1 MLLRTYEKITEL
13 FERNN
18 GYLSFDALRKE
29 KITITQMNELV
40 EKGVLQRFSRGWYW
54 YQGDD
59 AQKPENYRMIEI
71 CKVNSKAVVCA
82 DSACYYW
89 GLLKKEPEKLSFA
102 TKRTDRSSMEVIFPV
117 SRHYFSDYAYAL
129 DKKLVETPYGNFSIY
144 DMDKSVCDCIRFRE
158 ELGEETLKEILIEY
172 AKHKDSQVERML
184 AYADQMR
191 VGRIARTY
199 IENK

>member
-13 FERNN
+13 FAQNN
-18 GYLSFDALRKE
+18 GYLCFDDLRKE

-40 EKGVLQRFSRGWYW
+40 NKGILQRFSRGWYW
-54 YQGDD
+54 YQGEG

-71 CKVNSKAVVCA
+71 CKVNPKAVVCA

-89 GLLKKEPEKLSFA
+89 GLLKKDPERLSFA
-102 TKRTDRSSMEVIFPV
+102 TRRTDRSGMEVIFPV
-117 SRHYFSDYAYAL
+117 SRHYFSDYAYTL
-129 DKKLVETPYGNFSIY
+129 DRKEVDTPYGRFSIY

-158 ELGEETLKEILIEY
+158 ELGDEVVTEVVAEY
-172 AKHKDSQVERML
+172 TRRQNRQVDRML

-191 VGRIARTY
+191 VGRIVRNY
-199 IENK
+199 L